1 MAGPNFNILKG
12 YIAITKPKLVI
23 LLFFTG
29 FVSTIIASSQYG
41 FNWTEIS
48 MISVAIILGVMGS
61 NAATAY
67 IDREMDNIMDRT
79 SKRPVPSG
87 VINPPVR
94 ALIFGVVLVLSGII
108 IGAFTSF
115 YAAFFIFLGFIDSA
129 IIYNALSKKRSPL
142 SIVYGAPAGGMPVLA
157 GWIAVSNSR
166 LDLIAIL
173 MFLLVIIWTPMHI
186 WSLAFFYKEDYKKAG
201 VPMLPS
207 IWPSRK
213 AFILIGILNILLVFF
228 SVFIGIFY
236 RLSLLYIIIS
246 AALGAAILVLSVILV
261 INNKKSAAWIL
272 FKFSSPYLAVIFLLL
287 LVEHLWI

>member
-29 FVSTIIASSQYG
+29 FVSTLIASSQYG
-41 FNWTEIS
+41 FNWAEILI
-48 MISVAIILGVMGS
+48 ISVAIILGVMGS
-61 NAATAY
+61 NATTAY
-67 IDREMDNIMDRT
+67 IDREMDNIMGRT

-87 VINPPVR
+87 VINPPVK
-94 ALIFGVVLVLSGII
+94 ALIFGVALVLSGII

-115 YAAFFIFLGFIDSA
+115 YAAVFIFLGFIDSA
-129 IIYNALSKKRSPL
+129 IIYNALLKKRSPL
-142 SIVYGAPAGGMPVLA
+142 NILYGAPAGGMPVLA

-166 LDLIAIL
+166 VDLIAVL

-186 WSLAFFYKEDYKKAG
+186 WSLAFFYREDYKKAG

-213 AFILIGILNILLVFF
+213 VFLLIGGLNILLIFF
-228 SVFIGIFY
+228 SVFIGFFY
-236 RLSLLYIIIS
+236 RLSLLYIIAS
-246 AALGAAILVLSVILV
+246 TVLGAAILVLSIILV
-261 INNKKSAAWIL
+261 INNKKSAAWVL

-287 LVEHLWI
+287 LVEYLWI